1 MHKLRNSSQVSV
13 VWSAASNNLPPH
25 PPPDNKLRFVA
36 GLYLPASFE
45 MTTRA
50 LFGNRA
56 VIPLGGGGQIT
67 VNWFTKYWYP
77 DRLLSYLIFKKPEL
91 NIFRNIKGKTFFTY
105 LPCSVNRLSSS
116 FSASKKYWPCLIN
129 TRWRSAVG
137 FISFNSSSIL
147 PVSFFLD
154 FFTPL
159 SRISQFGSHRT
170 PEGLKRRQCGNSSV

>member
-1 MHKLRNSSQVSV
+1 MTRSKRFLPQAYTLLYFQDSASSLHKVNARSLVIRYKLIPNDTATVCTDQVPMKHRRGGGGRVPLSQAYPQLMHKLRNSSQVSV

-67 VNWFTKYWYP
+67 VN
-77 DRLLSYLIFKKPEL
+77 
-91 NIFRNIKGKTFFTY
+91 
-105 LPCSVNRLSSS
+105 
-116 FSASKKYWPCLIN
+116 
-129 TRWRSAVG
+129 
-137 FISFNSSSIL
+137 
-147 PVSFFLD
+147 
-154 FFTPL
+154 
-159 SRISQFGSHRT
+159 
-170 PEGLKRRQCGNSSV
+170 